1 MNITNKD
8 GHVGHISQQF
18 NTELD
23 EILTHLMTMGGLIE
37 QQLKDAILGLK
48 SGDTELL
55 QGAIKADDQIN
66 IMEMHLDEQC
76 TRIIARRQ
84 PAASDLRL
92 VIAISKA
99 VADLERM
106 GDEICR
112 IANSANK
119 LTKGFPG
126 EGYAQVRHISDL
138 VATMVSDSLTAFAR
152 YDADLAYEVAKRDD
166 EVDQEYKF
174 AMRALVTQ
182 MMEEPQT
189 IKQSMHIIW
198 MLRSLERVG
207 DHAQNVAQHLIY
219 LVKGINVSHS
229 SVAQMHATLDMDD
242 KH

>member
-18 NTELD
+18 NAELD
-23 EILTHLMTMGGLIE
+23 EIRTHLMAMGGMIE
-37 QQLKDAILGLK
+37 QQLKDAMVGLK
-48 SGDTELL
+48 TGDTALL
-55 QGAIKADDQIN
+55 QTAIKADDQIN
-66 IMEMHLDEQC
+66 TLEMHLDDQC
-76 TRIIARRQ
+76 ARIIARRQ

-99 VADLERM
+99 VTDLERM

-119 LTKGFPG
+119 LIADFPG
-126 EGYAQVRHISDL
+126 EGYLQVRHIGDL

-152 YDADLAYEVAKRDD
+152 YDAGLAYHVAKRDD
-166 EVDQEYKF
+166 EVDKEYKF

-182 MMEEPQT
+182 MMEEPGT
-189 IKQSMHIIW
+189 IQQCMHIIW

-229 SVAQMHATLDMDD
+229 SVAQMHATLDLNN
-242 KH
+242 